1 MKGSS
6 SHEKQ
11 KRTKTQS
18 TIIRYES
25 IEVDEP
31 NVVRYSAYYVDDN
44 NENSSTGKTVSV
56 TDWIELMSGQDSYEL
71 TTNLTEILR
80 RSKFKAYR
88 FETPGISSDTA
99 SNTSFEFVLVEDNYL
114 ARFASTP
121 DPNVFAEYLSPSLC
135 NNNNNNDN
143 NKPEQ
148 QQRLPPAG
156 CVFENLGGDA
166 VLVAPTDWELSS
178 SSSSTYSGHLAN
190 FIRGASDEQII
201 SLWRLVAETLKE
213 RLLFKTSPV
222 NTKPLWFSTAGTGVA
237 WLHFRLDSQ
246 PKYYLYQPFKIF
258 PLNKK

>member
-6 SHEKQ
+6 SYEKQ

-18 TIIRYES
+18 AIIRYES

-31 NVVRYSAYYVDDN
+31 NVVRYSAYYVGDN

-99 SNTSFEFVLVEDNYL
+99 SNTSFEFVLVEDNCVEVKIKAYRFETPGISSDTASNTSFEFVLVEDNYL

-135 NNNNNNDN
+135 NNNNNNDK
-143 NKPEQ
+143 NKQEQ

-201 SLWRLVAETLKE
+201 SLW
-213 RLLFKTSPV
+213 
-222 NTKPLWFSTAGTGVA
+222 
-237 WLHFRLDSQ
+237 
-246 PKYYLYQPFKIF
+246 
-258 PLNKK
+258 